1 MKIVNK
7 VKTFF
12 QKKKEPQ
19 KEYYLVDLTNMK
31 ILGKSTDKNVLYRKM
46 DLGQNQDIIRKEE
59 YLDNFDAGTQELRYK
74 NMCNPP
80 KTNKLFLL
88 VNLNTFSIIA
98 ESDNEK
104 SLTKIMNPTHNQKVM
119 SNKDYDDMINAY
131 SDNLVSIAENTL

>member
-7 VKTFF
+7 IKTFF

-31 ILGKSTDKNVLYRKM
+31 ILCKSTDKNVLYRKM

-59 YLDNFDAGTQELRYK
+59 YLNNFDTKIQELRYK
-74 NMCNPP
+74 NLCNPP
-80 KTNKLFLL
+80 KPNKLFLL
-88 VNLNTFSIIA
+88 VNLNTFSVIA

-104 SLTKIMNPTHNQKVM
+104 SLTKIMNPVQNQKIM
-119 SNKDYDDMINAY
+119 SNEDYGNMINAY